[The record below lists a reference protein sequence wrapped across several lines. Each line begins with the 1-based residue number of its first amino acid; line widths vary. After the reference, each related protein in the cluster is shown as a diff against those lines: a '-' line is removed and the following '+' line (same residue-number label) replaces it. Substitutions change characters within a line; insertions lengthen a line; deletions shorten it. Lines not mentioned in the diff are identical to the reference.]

1 MINGLDY
8 GEVSPRTHF
17 RVFLQEEEEE
27 EEVNERRRKEK
38 EREGR
43 LD

>member
-27 EEVNERRRKEK
+27 EVNERRRKEK